1 MIEITIKKK
10 AVRGSIMKSTFP
22 VIGDSSTVLISGIP
36 LIKTATAG
44 NIIVRADKKEKIEQ
58 TLNFHN
64 YLYSQNC
71 NFTKYRYIANKILFQ
86 EGILKIFL

>member
-22 VIGDSSTVLISGIP
+22 VIGDNSTVLMSGIP

-58 TLNFHN
+58 TLNFHC
-64 YLYSQNC
+64 S
-71 NFTKYRYIANKILFQ
+71 FTTIESKAPISSIPNAK
-86 EGILKIFL
+86 K

>member
-10 AVRGSIMKSTFP
+10 AERGSIMKSTFP
-22 VIGDSSTVLISGIP
+22 VIGDNSTVLISGIP

-58 TLNFHN
+58 TLNFH
-64 YLYSQNC
+64 
-71 NFTKYRYIANKILFQ
+71 
-86 EGILKIFL
+86 

>member
-58 TLNFHN
+58 TYIPKIVILPNTVI
-64 YLYSQNC
+64 LL
-71 NFTKYRYIANKILFQ
+71 TKFYFKREF
-86 EGILKIFL
+86 